1 MYNSLYMP
9 GETSENPAPPPN
21 QEQPTVIKSG
31 LNKLVPTRLKG
42 LFGRRAG
49 ENATPNSQE
58 LVAAEPGVSPIHP
71 DIEEGARNLLEDEL
85 VKSVKIGSPVGMRLA
100 IKELASAWERAQ
112 KAANQTFE
120 LTPEGRQ
127 ELPAK
132 VKEICEEN
140 LREGLASVYR
150 TAAFEIKSGWE
161 HSIKDEPKRVAEL
174 FAVAQEF
181 QIPLTYAP
189 EPEREQTGNLPTV
202 LITTGEQAAT
212 YMEQVIDRNLPQ
224 GIHGIIK
231 MAGFKVSQGSLKE
244 LPDYE
249 KELEKWIEIMQH
261 RGWKVVD
268 AEPPPPVIG
277 EEKPGLL
284 PRQVNRAE
292 VRQLLDQAVRD
303 NLEKGMAGIPKSAAF
318 LVKGGWPN
326 PVSGARENIALY
338 TEAAQRYGLTF
349 DQDAISQQ
357 LKEAITENLP
367 AGLEHIG
374 EWHLKNVRDGYPS
387 QIKYHEQLSD
397 DYIALAKEYGVAID
411 EAKLKA
417 QMKSHITTD
426 NLREGVKS
434 RIQAIRDALRK
445 GSSLSIHVETT
456 RADDFRRYVAEQGF
470 DSEVDFSELDLY
482 QTETATQSP
491 LLTAGQN

>member
-1 MYNSLYMP
+1 MP
-9 GETSENPAPPPN
+9 GETSDIPSIPPPN
-21 QEQPTVIKSG
+21 EERPKQSG
-31 LNKLVPTRLKG
+31 LNKIIPTRLKG
-42 LFGRRAG
+42 LFSRRAKG
-49 ENATPNSQE
+49 NTGTNSQE
-58 LVAAEPGVSPIHP
+58 LVVSEPGVSPIHP

-85 VKSVKIGSPVGMRLA
+85 VESVKIGSPVGIRLA
-100 IKELASAWERAQ
+100 IKELANAWERAQ

-140 LREGLASVYR
+140 LRDGLASVYR
-150 TAAFEIKSGWE
+150 TAAFEIRSGWE
-161 HSIKDEPKRVAEL
+161 HSVKDEPKRVAEL
-174 FAVAQEF
+174 FAVVQEF

-189 EPEREQTGNLPTV
+189 EPEGEQTGKLPAV
-202 LITTGEQAAT
+202 LITTGEQAAA

-244 LPDYE
+244 LPDCE
-249 KELEKWIEIMQH
+249 KELEKWIEIMQK
-261 RGWKVVD
+261 RGWTVVD
-268 AEPPPPVIG
+268 TEPSPPVIG

-284 PRQVNRAE
+284 PRQVNHAE
-292 VRQLLDQAVRD
+292 VRQLLDQAVKD
-303 NLEKGMAGIPKSAAF
+303 NLEKGIKEMPRRVGF

-326 PVSGARENIALY
+326 PVSDTLENIALY

-349 DQDAISQQ
+349 DQGAISEQ
-357 LKEAITENLP
+357 LKEAVTENLP

-397 DYIALAKEYGVAID
+397 DYIVLAKEYGVAVD

-417 QMKSHITTD
+417 QMKSHITAD

-470 DSEVDFSELDLY
+470 DSQIDFSELDLY

-491 LLTAGQN
+491 LLTAGQS